1 MKSPIILLI
10 ALLSFTLSCSPNTGS
25 TASPRP
31 AAPTQAQLLEKE
43 QPSSDAQAKK
53 VSLSEEWSSFFV
65 RFVIVGLPVFLFLGV
80 PFALLLRYLVR
91 RAKRVRLAQALATS
105 APE

>member
-53 VSLSEEWSSFFV
+53 VSLSEADKAETTAEAV
-65 RFVIVGLPVFLFLGV
+65 DRKI
-80 PFALLLRYLVR
+80 LRNADITIEV
-91 RAKRVRLAQALATS
+91 ASTAEAQHSVTS
-105 APE
+105 IAETRG